1 MDENEFKM
9 RDGDENWRDTVG
21 DEKILLADGL
31 VATAREVYFAVE
43 KLTPFLQETENRY
56 PTEEDITIFVMILR
70 GP

>member
-9 RDGDENWRDTVG
+9 RDEDENWRHTAG
-21 DEKILLADGL
+21 HTKILLADGFI
-31 VATAREVYFAVE
+31 ASEREVYFAVE

-56 PTEEDITIFVMILR
+56 PTEEDITTFVMILR